1 MTLSIGMGLLAWGP
15 IVPPQGAHG
24 HADMRT
30 IFGMAHGVTVMLSL
44 PMMLAGA
51 WGWHVLSRSHW
62 PVAVRTPWRWFFGFV
77 TLAAG
82 LAAVYHLAPGDLG
95 YLAAQVT
102 AAGAFVMLL
111 CGALA
116 ERVDARFGSTRA
128 CSVALATVGVA
139 ATASALGTPW
149 LGQPDLRPILLL
161 QLLPVLLIPAG
172 ALGLP
177 GVCTRR
183 RDWMLMLGLYATA
196 RVCDLGDAAVM
207 RLTGALSG
215 HALMHLCLAGVAGWL
230 ADRASA
236 ASAPTDPVENED
248 LAQATTS
255 LITSG

>member
-15 IVPPQGAHG
+15 IVLPQGAHS
-24 HADMRT
+24 HADART
-30 IFGMAHGVTVMLSL
+30 FAGMTHGVNVMLSL
-44 PMMLAGA
+44 PMMLAGV
-51 WGWHVLSRSHW
+51 WGWHALGGSPW

-77 TLAAG
+77 TLAAA
-82 LAAVYHLAPGDLG
+82 LAALYHLAPGDLG
-95 YLAAQVT
+95 YLAAQ
-102 AAGAFVMLL
+102 AAAMCAFVMLL

-116 ERVDARFGSTRA
+116 ERVDARFGSARA
-128 CSVALATVGVA
+128 CCAVLATVAVA
-139 ATASALGTPW
+139 AAASALGSPS
-149 LGQPDLRPILLL
+149 LGQMDLRPILLL

-183 RDWMLMLGLYATA
+183 SDWMVMLGLYTLA

-207 RLTGALSG
+207 RFTGAVSG

-230 ADRASA
+230 AYRACA
-236 ASAPTDPVENED
+236 AVAPSAPAESEG